1 MVKNL
6 TAENQSLET
15 KVTLARAGNQQ
26 ALEVV
31 VRAVQKDV
39 YGIALRFLWHPQ
51 DAEDATQEILIKV
64 ITNLGGF
71 RGESGFK
78 TWVYRIASNTLLTLK
93 KKMMEEKAMTFD
105 EFAEDLSQGVSGD
118 PIRIECDLDEKLL
131 LEEVK
136 VGCTLAMLM
145 CLDRKHRLAYI
156 LGEIVELDHHEAA
169 IVLEIAQ
176 ATFRKQL
183 SRARQRI
190 LSVMTAKCGLVNPN
204 NICRCRKR
212 VDTAVFFGR
221 IDPDNLLF
229 AHSLSKAKH
238 FPSILDKIRQ
248 LEDTRRISALYR
260 SHSMPTPSEEFLF
273 WLRKVIREPK
283 TTSLNSCQE

>member
-1 MVKNL
+1 MDNNL
-6 TAENQSLET
+6 TSKFQGLET
-15 KVTLARAGNQQ
+15 EIALAKAGNQQ

-31 VRAVQKDV
+31 VRAIQKDV
-39 YGIALRFLWHPQ
+39 YGIALRFLWHPK

-64 ITNLGGF
+64 ITHLGGF
-71 RGESGFK
+71 RGESSFK

-93 KKMMEEKAMTFD
+93 KKRMEQKAMTFD
-105 EFAEDLSQGVSGD
+105 EFAEDLSQGLSSD

-183 SRARQRI
+183 SRARHLI
-190 LSVMTAKCGLVNPN
+190 LSFMTSKCGLVNPD
-204 NICRCRKR
+204 NICRCKKR
-212 VDTAVFFGR
+212 VDTAVFLGR

-229 AHSLSKAKH
+229 AHSLSRAKQ

-248 LEDTRRISALYR
+248 LEDTRRIAALYR
-260 SHSMPTPSEEFLF
+260 SHSMPIPSEELLL
-273 WLRKVIREPK
+273 WLRKVIKEPK
-283 TTSLNSCQE
+283 STSLN